1 MARNKTQKIGSN
13 LGFEADLFRTADKL
27 RGNMEP
33 SDYKHVVLGLIFLK
47 YISGA
52 FEAKY
57 KGLLSEDP
65 VAAEDKDEY
74 LADNVFWVPKEAR
87 WSHLQANAK
96 LHTIGTLIDDAMRA
110 IEKDNESLKGVLPK
124 DYARPALNKV
134 MLGELIDLISGIAL
148 NDEGDR
154 SKDVLGRVYEYFL
167 GQFAGAEG
175 KRGGEFYTPRSVVR
189 VLVEMLEPYSGRVYD
204 PCCGSGG
211 MFVQSEKFVQEHGG
225 RIGDIAIYGQ
235 ESNYTTWRLAKMNLA
250 VRGIDSDIRWN
261 NEGSF
266 HKDELRDLKADYIL
280 ANPPFNDSDWG
291 GEKITN
297 DYRWKYG
304 TPPASNANYAWIQH
318 FASHLSPNGSAAF
331 VLAIMALS
339 SDNEPESKIR
349 QGIVDDDLV
358 EAIVTLPGK
367 LFYTTPIPVSIWVI
381 SRNKNKGKF
390 RDRKN
395 KTLFID
401 ASRLGRAENRTHSV
415 LTEDDVLR
423 IATTFRA
430 WRSLSSESAYA
441 DQPGFCREVNLE
453 EIKSNGY
460 SLFPAAYI
468 EAPLADNFD
477 DAQEILL
484 PFAETLRAEF
494 AESKTRR
501 SRIGELLSL
510 PDWQHASPY
519 SGELEEF
526 KLSDLLELSE
536 EVLGD
541 RTEPEI
547 LTCTE
552 NAGLILQRERFSK
565 RVATEDT
572 SSYKAVYFT
581 DIVYNP
587 YLLWAGAIDQCT
599 VVDFGITSPAY
610 AIFKIKEGFDPFL
623 IGRALKGAAMRHK
636 FDGISIGTVQ
646 RRRRAPV
653 EKFLDLDIFLPPQTE
668 QQRFAEI
675 SRQIFSEGNGMRKT
689 LRVIDSFYSALAAR
703 SCK

>member
-1 MARNKTQKIGSN
+1 
-13 LGFEADLFRTADKL
+13 
-27 RGNMEP
+27 
-33 SDYKHVVLGLIFLK
+33 
-47 YISGA
+47 
-52 FEAKY
+52 
-57 KGLLSEDP
+57 
-65 VAAEDKDEY
+65 
-74 LADNVFWVPKEAR
+74 
-87 WSHLQANAK
+87 
-96 LHTIGTLIDDAMRA
+96 
-110 IEKDNESLKGVLPK
+110 
-124 DYARPALNKV
+124 
-134 MLGELIDLISGIAL
+134 
-148 NDEGDR
+148 
-154 SKDVLGRVYEYFL
+154 
-167 GQFAGAEG
+167 
-175 KRGGEFYTPRSVVR
+175 
-189 VLVEMLEPYSGRVYD
+189 
-204 PCCGSGG
+204 
-211 MFVQSEKFVQEHGG
+211 
-225 RIGDIAIYGQ
+225 
-235 ESNYTTWRLAKMNLA
+235 
-250 VRGIDSDIRWN
+250 
-261 NEGSF
+261 
-266 HKDELRDLKADYIL
+266 
-280 ANPPFNDSDWG
+280 
-291 GEKITN
+291 
-297 DYRWKYG
+297 
-304 TPPASNANYAWIQH
+304 
-318 FASHLSPNGSAAF
+318 
-331 VLAIMALS
+331 MALS

-401 ASRLGRAENRTHSV
+401 ASRFGRAESRTHSV